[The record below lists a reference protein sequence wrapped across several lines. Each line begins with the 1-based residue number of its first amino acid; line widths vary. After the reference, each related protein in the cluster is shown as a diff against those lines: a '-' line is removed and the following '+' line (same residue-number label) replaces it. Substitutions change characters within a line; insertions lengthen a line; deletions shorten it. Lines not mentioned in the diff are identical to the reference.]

1 MASMTTLSVVKFTQI
16 IRDMQYMADTS
27 PLLPEQ
33 SKDRVNDQVK
43 HNEVTAKYEGYTVDG

>member
-1 MASMTTLSVVKFTQI
+1 
-16 IRDMQYMADTS
+16 MADTS